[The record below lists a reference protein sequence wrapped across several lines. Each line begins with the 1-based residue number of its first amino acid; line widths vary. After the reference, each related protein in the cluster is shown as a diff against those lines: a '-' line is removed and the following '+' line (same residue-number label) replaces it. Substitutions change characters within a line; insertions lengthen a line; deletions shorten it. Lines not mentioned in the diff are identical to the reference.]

1 LTALTNTRNRN
12 RNELSDLSAPSNR
25 PVPPGL
31 GRTLNDFL
39 QSLGEVLV
47 DITALEVN
55 TMVVAQITGDKFI
68 PWEAYRDI
76 YAISQDYLEQQE
88 IHESLCDRYLELRKN
103 LELEYTLLLTN
114 PTSEFYDPSV
124 LNSARG
130 EGQMLTDPTVEMH
143 DIKTRLPDPIQ
154 PTSPEDILKA
164 QRVLEDSHFLRS
176 LRKISELKAAL
187 DNRNKALLKKQAE
200 QEGYIKSEVL
210 QKAVKTDMIYAQTVI
225 QLDGDIINRYSQEI
239 FDHPHRD
246 TILLI
251 HKEGV
256 LAGERQWRGLL
267 EFIINLVQGSLQR
280 ASSREFLPW
289 NSPKQKG

>member
-1 LTALTNTRNRN
+1 MTNTRNRN
-12 RNELSDLSAPSNR
+12 RNELSDLSAPTSR
-25 PVPPGL
+25 PVAPSL
-31 GRTLNDFL
+31 GRTLNEFL

-68 PWEAYRDI
+68 AWEAYRDI

-88 IHESLCDRYLELRKN
+88 IHESLRDRYLELRKN

-130 EGQMLTDPTVEMH
+130 DGQILTDPTLKMH
-143 DIKTRLPDPIQ
+143 EIQTRLPDPIQ

-164 QRVLEDSHFLRS
+164 QRVLDDSHFLRS
-176 LRKISELKAAL
+176 LRKISELKTAL

-200 QEGYIKSEVL
+200 QEGYVKSEVL

-280 ASSREFLPW
+280 ASRKDFLPW

>member
-1 LTALTNTRNRN
+1 MTNTRNRN

-114 PTSEFYDPSV
+114 PNSEFYDPSV

-143 DIKTRLPDPIQ
+143 DIQTRLPDPIQ

-239 FDHPHRD
+239 FDHPHRE

>member
-1 LTALTNTRNRN
+1 MIDTRNRN
-12 RNELSDLSAPSNR
+12 RNELSDLSAPSGK
-25 PVPPGL
+25 PGTPGL
-31 GRTLNDFL
+31 SRTLNDFL

-68 PWEAYRDI
+68 AWEAYRDI
-76 YAISQDYLEQQE
+76 YVISEDYLEQQG
-88 IHESLCDRYLELRKN
+88 IHESLRDRYIELRKN

-114 PTSEFYDPSV
+114 PTSAFYDPSV
-124 LNSARG
+124 LTARG
-130 EGQMLTDPTVEMH
+130 EGQILTDPTVEMH
-143 DIKTRLPDPIQ
+143 QIQTRLPDPIQ
-154 PTSPEDILKA
+154 PTSPEEILKA

-200 QEGYIKSEVL
+200 QEDYVKSEVL

-280 ASSREFLPW
+280 ASSKDFLPW

>member
-1 LTALTNTRNRN
+1 MTNTRNRN

>member
-1 LTALTNTRNRN
+1 MTALTNTRNRN
-12 RNELSDLSAPSNR
+12 RNELSDLSAPSSR
-25 PVPPGL
+25 PVPPSL
-31 GRTLNDFL
+31 GRTLNEFL

-68 PWEAYRDI
+68 AWEAYRDI
-76 YAISQDYLEQQE
+76 YAISEDYLEQQE

-124 LNSARG
+124 LDSARG
-130 EGQMLTDPTVEMH
+130 NGQILTDPTVEMH
-143 DIKTRLPDPIQ
+143 DIQTRLPDPVQ

-164 QRVLEDSHFLRS
+164 QKVLADSHFLRS

-210 QKAVKTDMIYAQTVI
+210 QKAVTTDMIYAQTVI

-289 NSPKQKG
+289 NSSKQKG

>member
-1 LTALTNTRNRN
+1 MTTLTNTRNRN
-12 RNELSDLSAPSNR
+12 RNELLDLSAPSSR
-25 PVPPGL
+25 SVPPGL

-68 PWEAYRDI
+68 AWEAYRDI
-76 YAISQDYLEQQE
+76 YAISEDYLEQQE
-88 IHESLCDRYLELRKN
+88 IHQSLRDRYLELRKN

-114 PTSEFYDPSV
+114 PSSEFYDPSV

-130 EGQMLTDPTVEMH
+130 DGQILTDPTLKMH
-143 DIKTRLPDPIQ
+143 EIQTRLPDPVQ

-164 QRVLEDSHFLRS
+164 QRVLDNSHFLRS

-200 QEGYIKSEVL
+200 QEGYVKSEVL
-210 QKAVKTDMIYAQTVI
+210 QKSVKTDMIYAQTVI

-239 FDHPHRD
+239 FDHPQRD

-256 LAGERQWRGLL
+256 LAGEKQWRGLL
-267 EFIINLVQGSLQR
+267 EFIINLVQGSIQR
-280 ASSREFLPW
+280 ASNRDFLP
-289 NSPKQKG
+289 